1 MTTQPLSDLWRL
13 VREHA
18 RKLIPSRAIRWMLL
32 YLPLFTAAVWFGIE
46 AILEAKLAGDVKA
59 NLVNAG
65 VFSVR
70 VMVAIGLVHAV
81 TCRKVWDW
89 DLSDAYR
96 ADLQHVLDGRKPGNA
111 LGAFLILAGEMVAK
125 ALLLWLLLRG
135 LILWPQ
141 GVA

>member
-1 MTTQPLSDLWRL
+1 MNALTNAWRW
-13 VREHA
+13 VRENA
-18 RKLIPSRAIRWMLL
+18 KRLIPSRALRWALF
-32 YLPLFTAAVWFGIE
+32 YLPLFSAAVWFGIE
-46 AILEAKLAGDVKA
+46 AMLEGNTALGDVKTS
-59 NLVNAG
+59 LVNAG

-70 VMVAIGLVHAV
+70 VMVAICLVHAV

-96 ADLQHVLDGRKPGNA
+96 TKLQRVLDGSEPGNA
-111 LGAFLILAGEMVAK
+111 IGAFLVLAGEMVAK
-125 ALLLWLLLRG
+125 ILLLWLLLRA